1 MTYILSPTILHY
13 DKVSTLY
20 MRHMRKTRNKE
31 DAWINH
37 DMEALFGAILKLKH
51 VDEAKKFFRDLLTEK
66 EIEEFGQRWK
76 VARMLA
82 DGKIY
87 TTISKETGMSST
99 TIARIHKWLK
109 KGEGGYRLVL
119 ERLRENR

>member
-1 MTYILSPTILHY
+1 MNQDTG
-13 DKVSTLY
+13 
-20 MRHMRKTRNKE
+20 
-31 DAWINH
+31 
-37 DMEALFGAILKLKH
+37 ALFEAILKLKH

-82 DGKIY
+82 EGTIY

-119 ERLRENR
+119 ERLQKNR